1 VLLAEEPGGI
11 SGSVVEVVDSE
22 TEDIEGATVSVKLVS
37 TIYYFESSA
46 LTDGDGNFSLEQLPV
61 GSYNLTVSAV
71 GYIPYSHGVEIGVT
85 AGMITEDVDI
95 ELTAE

>member
-1 VLLAEEPGGI
+1 
-11 SGSVVEVVDSE
+11 VVEVVDSE